1 VNRTVAFLVL
11 RVYAI
16 QTEMTVHTDRSGPA
30 IGLIAKLALAYRT
43 VTLRPAD
50 RVTLVRATIVGG
62 VAALTADSFVR
73 PVSVA
78 IVVTLAVI
86 ALALDAVDGWV
97 ARHTRTASPF
107 GARFDM
113 EVDAF
118 LILVLSVDVARSVGS
133 WVLAIGVARYVFGG
147 AGWLLRWLREPM
159 PSSYWGKTVAAI
171 QGIVLTTAAAG
182 VLPTPAIETML
193 AIALALLAESFA
205 HQVWW
210 LARHRD
216 VQPRTR
222 LETAHRMP
230 AHVG

>member
-62 VAALTADSFVR
+62 VAALTADSFFR

-86 ALALDAVDGWV
+86 ALVLDAVDGWV
-97 ARHTRTASPF
+97 ARHTRTAS
-107 GARFDM
+107 
-113 EVDAF
+113 
-118 LILVLSVDVARSVGS
+118 
-133 WVLAIGVARYVFGG
+133 
-147 AGWLLRWLREPM
+147 LLRWLREPM

-182 VLPTPAIETML
+182 VVPMPAIETML